1 MKIKLSEIYK
11 IIDEEIQKLNEG
23 YPLEI
28 HVKDK
33 LKVDKILK
41 SLKIELFFDNSNDHL
56 IISIL
61 SSSIFPS
68 DDVCNKFASVLN
80 GGSPILSFVT

>member
-11 IIDEEIQKLNEG
+11 IIDEEIQKLDEG

-33 LKVDKILK
+33 L
-41 SLKIELFFDNSNDHL
+41 
-56 IISIL
+56 
-61 SSSIFPS
+61 
-68 DDVCNKFASVLN
+68 
-80 GGSPILSFVT
+80 